1 MFQVSFRFFR
11 ITGLILIINPVF
23 FRPFCSEKYS
33 RSFGYLRNIYNS
45 IMMLL
50 QKLHGSLMA
59 DNGYKYNKNIILKR
73 NVAKKC
79 IVKSKMEVRER
90 MEEKMQ

>member
-1 MFQVSFRFFR
+1 LKWV
-11 ITGLILIINPVF
+11 TPKKE
-23 FRPFCSEKYS
+23 SEKKSMYEV
-33 RSFGYLRNIYNS
+33 
-45 IMMLL
+45 
-50 QKLHGSLMA
+50 
-59 DNGYKYNKNIILKR
+59 YKKKR